1 MPRSELCSTTGVV
14 KFIRKFLLRGIQKW
28 GLGNQKTKILISET
42 VRFRFYFLLEFSQKW
57 RYCERRENKNMYDNI
72 IAQKVAKQYKQNPLT
87 DFACVNYKTKIEE
100 LNLNWRERDLPE
112 IERTKHVHRLHP
124 YMGKFI
130 PQLVEIFL
138 RKYQPKLVYD
148 PFCGSGTTLVEAN
161 SLGIDSIGTDI
172 SVFNTL
178 LSKVK
183 TAKYDIRF
191 LEKEIKDILKRFY
204 VYKSKFSNDEKVNKL
219 FTTQNEYIKAWF
231 APNTQKELLCYLRL
245 IKDYTHQDLLKIV
258 LSRSARS
265 ARLVTHYDLDFPK
278 KPQTTPYY
286 CYKHGRI
293 CKPVGE
299 AYKFLSRYTI
309 DTLERIKEFSKLRTN
324 AKIIVNHADS
334 RNVKLPKG
342 IDMVFT
348 SPPYIGLIDYH
359 DQHRYAYELLGLQ
372 NNETKEI
379 GPAKNG
385 QSDRAKKDYIDGIN
399 TVLLHTRDYMV
410 KNGLALIVINDKYG
424 LYKPE
429 TVGFKSIGRID
440 RHVNRRTGRRD
451 TPFYES
457 ILIWQKI

>member
-1 MPRSELCSTTGVV
+1 
-14 KFIRKFLLRGIQKW
+14 
-28 GLGNQKTKILISET
+28 
-42 VRFRFYFLLEFSQKW
+42 
-57 RYCERRENKNMYDNI
+57 MYDNTL
-72 IAQKVAKQYKQNPLT
+72 AQKISKQYNQMPLV
-87 DFACVNYKTKIEE
+87 DFASVNLDTKLEN

-112 IERTKHVHRLHP
+112 MERTKHVHRLHP

-161 SLGIDSIGTDI
+161 ALGIDSIGTDI

-178 LSKVK
+178 LSRVK
-183 TAKYDIRF
+183 TSDYDVQL
-191 LEKEIKDILKRFY
+191 LEKEIKDILQRLY
-204 VYKSKFSNDEKVNKL
+204 NYKIKFSKDEKVNKL
-219 FTTQNEYIKAWF
+219 FTTKNEYINNWF
-231 APNTQKELLCYLRL
+231 APNTQKELLCFLRL
-245 IKDYTHQDLLKIV
+245 IKDYTYQDLLKIV

-278 KPQTTPYY
+278 VPQTKPYQ
-286 CYKHGRI
+286 CFKHGRV
-293 CKPVGE
+293 CTPVDE

-309 DTLERIKEFSKLRTN
+309 DTFNRIKEFSKIRTS
-324 AKIIVNHADS
+324 AKVTINHADS
-334 RNVKLPKG
+334 RNVELPKS

-359 DQHRYAYELLGLQ
+359 EQHKYAYELLKLQ
-372 NNETKEI
+372 NNETREI

-385 QSDRAKKDYIDGIN
+385 QSEKAKKDYIDGIN
-399 TVLLHTRDYMV
+399 AVLSHTREYMT
-410 KNGLALIVINDKYG
+410 KDGLALIVVNDKYG

-429 TVGFKSIGRID
+429 AVGFKSIGKVD

-457 ILIWQKI
+457 ILIWQKILPI

>member
-1 MPRSELCSTTGVV
+1 
-14 KFIRKFLLRGIQKW
+14 
-28 GLGNQKTKILISET
+28 
-42 VRFRFYFLLEFSQKW
+42 
-57 RYCERRENKNMYDNI
+57 MYDNA
-72 IAQKVAKQYKQNPLT
+72 IAQRVAQQYRQDPLT
-87 DFACVNYKTKIEE
+87 DFASVDTQTNLEE

-112 IERTKHVHRLHP
+112 MERTKHVHRLHP

-161 SLGIDSIGTDI
+161 TLGIDSVGTDI
-172 SVFNTL
+172 SIFNTL
-178 LSKVK
+178 LSRVK
-183 TAKYDIRF
+183 TAQYDLLL
-191 LEKEIKDILKRFY
+191 LEKEIKDIVKRLCD
-204 VYKSKFSNDEKVNKL
+204 YKSRFSMNEKVNKL
-219 FTTQNEYIKAWF
+219 FTTENEYINAWF
-231 APNTQKELLCYLRL
+231 ASNTQKELLCYARL
-245 IKDYTHQDLLKIV
+245 IKDYTYKDLLKIV

-278 KPQTTPYY
+278 KPQTIPYQ
-286 CYKHGRI
+286 CYKHSRTCTPI
-293 CKPVGE
+293 DE

-309 DTLERIKEFSKLRTN
+309 DTLDRVKEFSRIRTN
-324 AKIIVNHADS
+324 ASVVINHEDS
-334 RNVKLPKG
+334 RKVELPMG

-359 DQHRYAYELLGLQ
+359 AQHKYAYELLGLQ
-372 NNETKEI
+372 NNESREI

-385 QSDRAKKDYIDGIN
+385 QSERAKKEYIDGIN
-399 TVLLHTRDYMV
+399 DVLLHTRNYMT
-410 KNGLALIVINDKYG
+410 NDGLVLIVVNDKYG

-429 TVGFKSIGRID
+429 SVGFKSIGRVD

>member
-1 MPRSELCSTTGVV
+1 
-14 KFIRKFLLRGIQKW
+14 
-28 GLGNQKTKILISET
+28 
-42 VRFRFYFLLEFSQKW
+42 
-57 RYCERRENKNMYDNI
+57 MYDNTV
-72 IAQKVAKQYKQNPLT
+72 AQKISKQYRQTPLIN
-87 DFACVNYKTKIEE
+87 FSSVNMHTKLDD

-112 IERTKHVHRLHP
+112 IVRTKHVHRLHP

-138 RKYQPKLVYD
+138 RKYRPNLVYD

-161 SLGIDSIGTDI
+161 ALGIDSIGTDI

-183 TAKYDIRF
+183 TAKYDIQI
-191 LEKEIKDILKRFY
+191 LEKEIKDILRRLY
-204 VYKSKFSNDEKVNKL
+204 DYKSKFSNDEKVNKL
-219 FTTQNEYIKAWF
+219 FTTKNEYINTWF

-245 IKDYTHQDLLKIV
+245 IKDYSYQDLLKIV

-278 KPQTTPYY
+278 KPQTKPYQ
-286 CYKHGRI
+286 CYKHGRV
-293 CKPVGE
+293 CEPVDE

-309 DTLERIKEFSKLRTN
+309 DTLERVKEFSKIRTN
-324 AKIIVNHADS
+324 AKVVIIHADS
-334 RNVKLPKG
+334 RTVELPKG

-348 SPPYIGLIDYH
+348 SPPYLGLIDYH
-359 DQHRYAYELLGLQ
+359 DQHKYAYELLGLQ

-385 QSDRAKKDYIDGIN
+385 QSDRAKKEYIDGIN
-399 TVLLHTRDYMV
+399 AVLSHTRDYMT
-410 KNGLALIVINDKYG
+410 KDGLALIVVNDKYG
-424 LYKPE
+424 LFKSE
-429 TVGFKSIGRID
+429 ALGFKLIGKVD